1 MVSEN
6 KLDDDR
12 FENLIYV
19 QTTIS
24 VFKWYSEPQ
33 ATSDLTEVL
42 SIIFKVNPVAAQN
55 IFIAKSVRV
64 EGCNSCPMN
73 KKNHIPML
81 EFCFLF
87 HLKILFACRVFLI
100 LQIWSNVE

>member
-24 VFKWYSEPQ
+24 VFKWYSEPR

-73 KKNHIPML
+73 KKKPHSYVG
-81 EFCFLF
+81 
-87 HLKILFACRVFLI
+87 ILFPFPFKNSICL
-100 LQIWSNVE
+100 